1 MIRKTVSVLWIL
13 TAIGLC
19 QAKPTLAADNAPRN
33 EVVIAKLQGGTF
45 ECKTPHYRMVIGND
59 GNIWNLAAGGIELLV
74 GSTNAQA
81 GARLECNGKTLV
93 LANVR
98 QDNPDTIVC
107 ESESAVSATNG
118 LPPASSG
125 SAKITYLFRPEQV
138 EMTFEQT
145 LGAVNLR
152 WLPSDSVTASHDS
165 RGDFSIQ
172 MADRFPYGQLNPRWT
187 TRQGPMLSFEISR
200 YQKEFT
206 NVTWDNGTMLM
217 PLYKGANPIM
227 IRPMDHPVAASALIF
242 EIKAASKDFL
252 LPGNEPIHFDINVRN
267 AGVDPQNATVHFQI
281 RDYLT
286 RTVIAE
292 KPTAVKL
299 ARNESLTLATDLPL
313 KDPGPYLGGI
323 VVEQDGKVVRDFD
336 FLFTYDFPN
345 YRPATTRPPDFKQFW
360 KEALAESQKLPLDI
374 KMTPVPEKG
383 TELVEAFKIS
393 YATLNGRRIYGWYA
407 RPKAAGKHPASIQF
421 PSSGIYPLRGP
432 NISNTRCTLWIQI
445 HGFDVDLSNRTPND
459 PGSIYWW
466 AGIESARTS
475 MWRTIYVSLVRA
487 VDFMAAQAEV
497 DPEQISVGGGSQGG
511 GLALVAAA
519 LDHRIKSCNAGYFGL
534 ARLDWTVKYNTGYW
548 PFDMSRKPANQTE
561 EEFLKTLSYFDVA
574 NFTEDIQCRV
584 GATIGLLDRVTAAG
598 NAICSLAH
606 VKKNLLYMVCLP
618 DAGHGSPGHPR
629 YYK

>member
-1 MIRKTVSVLWIL
+1 MIRKTASVLSIL
-13 TAIGLC
+13 MAIGLC

-33 EVVIAKLQGGTF
+33 EVAIAKLQSGAF

-59 GNIWNLAAGGIELLV
+59 GNIWNLAAGGIEFLT

-107 ESESAVSATNG
+107 ESESAASTTNG
-118 LPPASSG
+118 LAPASTG

-152 WLPSDSVTASHDS
+152 WLPSDSVTASYDP

-172 MADRFPYGQLNPRWT
+172 RADRFPYHQLDPRWT
-187 TRQGPMLSFEISR
+187 TRQGPMLSFEISI
-200 YQKEFT
+200 YQKEFA

-217 PLYKGANPIM
+217 PIYQGAKNPIM
-227 IRPMDHPVAASALIF
+227 IRPMDHPVAASALTF
-242 EIKAASKDFL
+242 EIKTASKDFL

-267 AGVDPQNATVHFQI
+267 AGVDPQNATVRFQI

-323 VVEQDGKVVRDFD
+323 VVEQDGKVVRDFE

-345 YRPATTRPPDFKQFW
+345 YRPATTRQPDFKQFW
-360 KEALAESQKLPLDI
+360 KEALEESQKLPLDI

-421 PSSGIYPLRGP
+421 PSSGFYPLPGP
-432 NISNTRCTLWIQI
+432 NISDTHCTLWIQI
-445 HGFDVDLSNRTPND
+445 HGFDVDLSNKTPDD
-459 PGSIYWW
+459 PGCDYWC
-466 AGIESARTS
+466 AGLESARTS

-511 GLALVAAA
+511 GLSLVAAA

-548 PFDMSRKPANQTE
+548 PFDMGRKPANQTE

-574 NFTEDIQCRV
+574 NFTEDIQCPV

-598 NAICSLAH
+598 NGICALAH

-629 YYK
+629 